1 MIKASLDA
9 VKAEYVTVGSTDQIA
24 KSRSLLDAVKAQ
36 LEVMP
41 NQAVRWM
48 GAA

>member
-1 MIKASLDA
+1 MIKVSLDA
-9 VKAEYVTVGSTDQIA
+9 VKTEDVALGSTDQIA

-41 NQAVRWM
+41 NQAVRRM